1 MFLRPETQNS
11 KRKTSMQTDVIIL
24 GGGAAGLF
32 CASVAAQRGRKA
44 VLLEHAEKVGKKILI
59 SGGGRC
65 NFTNLHTK
73 PENFLSQNPNFAK
86 SALARFTPQD
96 FIALVRKHDIA
107 FHEKKLGQL
116 FCDGSAQQ
124 IVELLLQ
131 ECAAATIKVHC
142 EVKSIQKRDAFV
154 VETNQGTFTSESLV
168 IATGGVS
175 IPKMGATD
183 FGYRVAKQFGLKLV
197 HPKPALVPFTLPP
210 NELNTFSELS
220 GVSVDALVSLGKQQ
234 FRENILFT
242 HRGLSGPAI
251 LQISS
256 YWNPGQAVSL
266 NLLPDENLA
275 ESLALHQTSNM
286 NFATWLGTHLP
297 QRFAKAW
304 ATLQAAD
311 KPLRQFNPKELSR
324 LADQL
329 QHWQLTP
336 NGTEGFAK
344 AEVTSGGVDTHELSS
359 KTMEASKVPG
369 LYFIGEVVDVT
380 GHLGG
385 FNFQWAWASGNAAG
399 QFV

>member
-1 MFLRPETQNS
+1 
-11 KRKTSMQTDVIIL
+11 MQTDVIIL

-32 CASVAAQRGRKA
+32 CASIAANRGRKVV
-44 VLLEHAEKVGKKILI
+44 VLERAEKVGKKILI

-73 PENFLSQNPNFAK
+73 AENFLSHNPNFAK

-96 FIALVRKHDIA
+96 FLALVKRHRIA
-107 FHEKKLGQL
+107 WHEKKLGQL
-116 FCDGSAQQ
+116 FCDGSSQQ
-124 IVELLLQ
+124 IVELLLN
-131 ECAAATIKVHC
+131 ECASATIKTHC
-142 EVKSIQKRDAFV
+142 EVKSIQKPASFV
-154 VETNQGTFTSESLV
+154 VETNLGSFTSEALV
-168 IATGGVS
+168 VATGGVS

-183 FGYRVAKQFGLKLV
+183 FGYRVAEQFGLKLV
-197 HPKPALVPFTLPP
+197 PPQPALVPLTLAPA
-210 NELNTFSELS
+210 ELQTFGALS
-220 GVSVDALVSLGKQQ
+220 GVSIDALVSLGKQR

-256 YWNPGQAVSL
+256 YWKPGQAVRI
-266 NLLPDENLA
+266 NLLPDENVDELLRA
-275 ESLALHQTSNM
+275 QQTSPQT
-286 NFATWLGTHLP
+286 FATWLGARLP
-297 QRFAKAW
+297 QRFAKVW
-304 ATLQAAD
+304 ASLQRAD
-311 KPLRQFNPKELSR
+311 KPLRQYSPKELQR
-324 LADQL
+324 LAERL

-344 AEVTSGGVDTHELSS
+344 AEVTSGGVDTNELSS
-359 KTMEASKVPG
+359 KTMEANQVSG

-385 FNFQWAWASGNAAG
+385 FNFQWAWASAHAAG

>member
-1 MFLRPETQNS
+1 M
-11 KRKTSMQTDVIIL
+11 DVIIL

-32 CASVAAQRGRKA
+32 CASVAAKRGRKVV
-44 VLLEHAEKVGKKILI
+44 VLERAEKVGKKILI

-73 PENFLSQNPNFAK
+73 PENFLSNNPNFAK

-96 FIALVRKHDIA
+96 FRALVKQHRIA

-116 FCDGSAQQ
+116 FCDGSSQQ
-124 IVELLLQ
+124 IVDLLLH
-131 ECAAATIKVHC
+131 ECSAAAIKVHG
-142 EVKSIQKRDAFV
+142 EVKSIQKPDQFI
-154 VETNQGTFTSESLV
+154 VETNQGTFTSQSLV

-183 FGYRVAKQFGLKLV
+183 FGYRVAKQFGLKLI
-197 HPKPALVPFTLPP
+197 HPRPALVPFTLPAT
-210 NELNTFSELS
+210 ELATFSELS
-220 GVSVDALVSLGKQQ
+220 GVSVDAVVSLGKQQ

-256 YWNPGQAVSL
+256 YWQSGQSVKI
-266 NLLPDENLA
+266 NLLPDENL
-275 ESLALHQTSNM
+275 EDVLAPYQSSNL

-311 KPLRQFNPKELSR
+311 KPLRQFNTKELR
-324 LADQL
+324 RVAEQL

-344 AEVTSGGVDTHELSS
+344 AEVTSGGVDTNELSS
-359 KTMEASKVPG
+359 KTMEANKVPG